1 MLIEP
6 PPKQIGEKRLTFRN
20 LDWVA
25 FKQVQHLL
33 AQGNHA
39 RFSYA
44 DGLLEITMPL
54 ESHERF
60 ALLFEIFIRVLVIE
74 MGLKVKSMRSTRLD
88 REDLLKSAEPDN
100 GYYIQHY
107 AQVADHEVDLNH
119 DPAPDLVV
127 EIDITHTDLN
137 KNELYANL
145 GVPELWRFNG
155 REWQIL
161 TLLDQGG
168 TQRYIEQDASP
179 TFPIIAKSDLYQF
192 LETALVD
199 EVAAEINFRAW
210 LRQKLGKH

>member
-1 MLIEP
+1 
-6 PPKQIGEKRLTFRN
+6 LTFRN

-25 FKQVQHLL
+25 FKQVQCLL
-33 AQGNHA
+33 AQGNHT

-60 ALLFEIFIRVLVIE
+60 ALLFEIFIRVLVVE
-74 MGLKVKSMRSTRLD
+74 MGLKVKSMRSTTLD

-107 AQVADHEVDLNH
+107 GQVADHEVDLNI

-137 KNELYANL
+137 KNQLYANL
-145 GVPELWRFNG
+145 GVPEFWRFNG

-161 TLLDQGG
+161 TLMDQGE
-168 TQRYIEQDASP
+168 TQRYVVQDVSP
-179 TFPIIAKSDLYQF
+179 TFPIIAKPDLYQF
-192 LETALVD
+192 LETALID
-199 EVAAEINFRAW
+199 EVTAEINLRAW
-210 LRQKLGKH
+210 LRQRLGGH

>member
-6 PPKQIGEKRLTFRN
+6 PPKQIGEKRLTFHN

-25 FKQVQHLL
+25 FKQVQSLL
-33 AQGNHA
+33 SQGNHT

-44 DGLLEITMPL
+44 NGLLEITMPL

-60 ALLFEIFIRVLVIE
+60 ALLFEIFIRILVVE
-74 MGLKVKSMRSTRLD
+74 MGLKVKSMRSTTLD

-107 AQVADHEVDLNH
+107 AQVADHEVDLNI
-119 DPAPDLVV
+119 DPVPDLVV

-137 KNELYANL
+137 KNEIYATL
-145 GVPELWRFNG
+145 GVPEFWRFNG
-155 REWQIL
+155 RNWQIL
-161 TLLDQGG
+161 TLSAQGLAPG
-168 TQRYIEQDASP
+168 YVEQDSSP

-192 LETALVD
+192 LETALID
-199 EVAAEINFRAW
+199 EVDAEINFRAW
-210 LRQKLGKH
+210 LRQKLGRP